1 MAGFSRKALRGIKA
15 VIFDLDDTLV
25 QSTVDFAKFK
35 LLVIGKMAA
44 HGEDI
49 GLYSPNET
57 IVAITARY
65 EDRMRNAGVPQS
77 EIRNRLAELDR
88 IMDEVELE
96 KVDGTVAIS
105 GAADLLRY
113 LRSRGMKIGILT
125 RGCEEYANLALSRTG
140 MLDLVHAIE
149 CRNSETKAKPDPAA
163 YLKLVSA
170 LGVRKEE
177 TLFVG
182 DHPIDAKCAANAG
195 VPFIGVMSGDV
206 PEDLLRKA
214 GAVEVVR
221 DVGEMIDWC
230 ETHLP
235 D

>member
-1 MAGFSRKALRGIKA
+1 MAGISRKSLRGIKA

-44 HGEDI
+44 RGEDV

-65 EDRMRNAGVPQS
+65 EDRMRNAGVPLS

-125 RGCEEYANLALSRTG
+125 RGCQEYANLALSMTG
-140 MLDLVHAIE
+140 MLDLVHVVE
-149 CRNSETKAKPDPAA
+149 CRNSETKAKPDPEA

-195 VPFIGVMSGDV
+195 VPFIGVMTGDV

-214 GAVEVVR
+214 GAADVVR
-221 DVGEMIDWC
+221 DVGEMIDWF